1 MTTKT
6 LTLGPKIT
14 TTLPGPKATRVL
26 AGDEKFISPSY
37 TRSYP
42 MVAKR
47 GRGIV
52 VEDVD
57 GNEFFDFSA
66 GIAVTSTGHCHPE
79 VVAAIQ
85 KQAAELIHMSGTDF
99 YYESMVTLAER
110 LSKIAPMPGPHKI
123 YYGNSGAEAIECA
136 LKLARYHSK
145 RQHIIAFLG
154 AFHGRTMGAL
164 SLTASKPQQKRRFSP
179 LVPGVTHVRYPD
191 IYRGCVG
198 GQQDAEQFALGCAR
212 YIEEKL
218 FKTVLAPEEVAA
230 IFVEPIQGEGGYVVA
245 PTVFMQELRRIC
257 DKHGILLGVD
267 EVQSGI
273 GRTGKWFAV
282 EHTGVHPD
290 MVCMAKGIA
299 SGMPLGVTMTKAEIM
314 DWVPGS
320 HASTFGGNPV
330 CIAAAL
336 ATLDVIEKEGLLRNS
351 QEVGN
356 HMMKR
361 MADWPKKHKIVGD
374 VRGRG
379 LMIGVDIVKDQK
391 TREYGNA
398 ERDQIVEK
406 SFERGVL
413 FLGCGP
419 STVRIAPPLIVTKGR
434 SRRSHRHPGRVDLG
448 GRSQAIVA
456 PTQPQSGG
464 RWRSRRKP
472 WVASKNNSAPKGRK
486 NRPPGS
492 RRSSMSNGI
501 VEAIYI
507 AAKATGSDPGCRFG
521 FSIPGVGLD
530 GDRYVV
536 KARHILQARTRFR
549 TYADRSRSPRSASPR
564 VRH

>member
-6 LTLGPKIT
+6 MPVKTTMTAETSTAGPKLKT
-14 TTLPGPKATRVL
+14 PLPGPNAKRIL
-26 AGDEKFISPSY
+26 AGDEKYISPSY

-42 MVAKR
+42 LVAKR
-47 GRGIV
+47 GRGLV

-57 GNEFFDFSA
+57 GNEFYDFSA
-66 GIAVTSTGHCHPE
+66 GIAVVSTGHCHPE

-85 KQAAELIHMSGTDF
+85 KQAGELIHMSGTDF
-99 YYESMVTLAER
+99 YYEGLVTLAER
-110 LSKIAPMPGPHKI
+110 LSEIAPMPGPHKF
-123 YYGNSGAEAIECA
+123 YYGNSGAEAVECA
-136 LKLARYHSK
+136 LKLARYHTK
-145 RQHIIAFLG
+145 RQQVIAFLG

-179 LVPGVTHVRYPD
+179 LVPGVTHIRYPD
-191 IYRGCVG
+191 VYRGCEG
-198 GQQDAEQFALGCAR
+198 GPQDGEKFALGCAR
-212 YIEEKL
+212 YIEDKL
-218 FKTVLAPEEVAA
+218 FKTILAPEEVAA

-257 DKHGILLGVD
+257 DKHGILLVVD

-290 MVCMAKGIA
+290 IVCMAKGIA
-299 SGMPLGVTMTKAEIM
+299 SGMPLGITMSKAEIM

-351 QEVGN
+351 QQVGD

-379 LMIGVDIVKDQK
+379 LMIGVDIVKDQS
-391 TREYGNA
+391 TRAHGA
-398 ERDQIVEK
+398 VERDRIVEAA
-406 SFERGVL
+406 FERGIL

-419 STVRIAPPLIVTKGR
+419 STIRIAPPLIVTKDDADIALDVLEE
-434 SRRSHRHPGRVDLG
+434 SIASLG
-448 GRSQAIVA
+448 A
-456 PTQPQSGG
+456 
-464 RWRSRRKP
+464 
-472 WVASKNNSAPKGRK
+472 
-486 NRPPGS
+486 
-492 RRSSMSNGI
+492 
-501 VEAIYI
+501 
-507 AAKATGSDPGCRFG
+507 
-521 FSIPGVGLD
+521 
-530 GDRYVV
+530 
-536 KARHILQARTRFR
+536 
-549 TYADRSRSPRSASPR
+549 
-564 VRH
+564 

>member
-6 LTLGPKIT
+6 LTIGPKLKTAI
-14 TTLPGPKATRVL
+14 PGPNARRIL
-26 AGDEKFISPSY
+26 AGDEKYISPSY

-42 MVAKR
+42 MVARR

-66 GIAVTSTGHCHPE
+66 GIAVTSTGHCHPD

-99 YYESMVTLAER
+99 YYEAMVTLAER
-110 LSKIAPMPGPHKI
+110 LSKIAPMPGPHKF
-123 YYGNSGAEAIECA
+123 YYGNSGAEAVEGA
-136 LKLARYHSK
+136 LKLARYHTK

-179 LVPGVTHVRYPD
+179 MMPGVTHVRYPD
-191 IYRGCVG
+191 VYRGCVDG
-198 GQQDAEQFALGCAR
+198 PQDADKFALGCAR
-212 YIEEKL
+212 YIEDKL
-218 FKTVLAPEEVAA
+218 FKTILAPEEVAA

-245 PTVFMQELRRIC
+245 PTIFMQELRRIC
-257 DKHGILLGVD
+257 DKHGILLVVD

-290 MVCMAKGIA
+290 IVCMAKGIA
-299 SGMPLGVTMTKAEIM
+299 SGMPLGVTMSKAEIM
-314 DWVPGS
+314 DWAPGS

-336 ATLDVIEKEGLLRNS
+336 ATLDVIENERLLKNS
-351 QEVGN
+351 QEVGD
-356 HMMKR
+356 HMMNR

-379 LMIGVDIVKDQK
+379 LMIGVEIVKDQK
-391 TREYGNA
+391 TLEYGSI
-398 ERDQIVEK
+398 ERDRIVQQA
-406 SFERGVL
+406 FEHGVL

-419 STVRIAPPLIVTKGR
+419 STIRIAPPLIVTKDEADVA
-434 SRRSHRHPGRVDLG
+434 VDVL
-448 GRSQAIVA
+448 Q
-456 PTQPQSGG
+456 
-464 RWRSRRKP
+464 
-472 WVASKNNSAPKGRK
+472 
-486 NRPPGS
+486 
-492 RRSSMSNGI
+492 
-501 VEAIYI
+501 EAI
-507 AAKATGSDPGCRFG
+507 AS
-521 FSIPGVGLD
+521 VENLD
-530 GDRYVV
+530 
-536 KARHILQARTRFR
+536 H
-549 TYADRSRSPRSASPR
+549 
-564 VRH
+564 

>member
-6 LTLGPKIT
+6 LALGPKIIT
-14 TTLPGPKATRVL
+14 ALPGPNAKRII
-26 AGDEKFISPSY
+26 AGDEKYVSPSY

-42 MVAKR
+42 LVAKR

-79 VVAAIQ
+79 VVSAIQ
-85 KQAAELIHMSGTDF
+85 KQAG
-99 YYESMVTLAER
+99 ESLVTLAER
-110 LSKIAPMPGPHKI
+110 LTKIAPMPGPHRF

-136 LKLARYHSK
+136 LKLARYHTK
-145 RQHIIAFLG
+145 RQQVIAFFG

-191 IYRGCVG
+191 VYRGCEG
-198 GQQDAEQFALGCAR
+198 GPQDGEKFALGCAR
-212 YIEEKL
+212 YIEDKL
-218 FKTVLAPEEVAA
+218 FKTILAPEEVAA

-245 PTVFMQELRRIC
+245 PTIFMQELRRIC
-257 DKHGILLGVD
+257 DKYGILLVVD

-290 MVCMAKGIA
+290 IVCMAKGIA
-299 SGMPLGVTMTKAEIM
+299 SGMPLGITMSKADLM

-351 QEVGN
+351 QEVGD
-356 HMMKR
+356 HMQKR
-361 MADWPKKHKIVGD
+361 MANWPRKHRIVGD
-374 VRGRG
+374 IRGRG
-379 LMIGVDIVKDQK
+379 LMIGVEIVKDQA
-391 TREYGNA
+391 TREHGA
-398 ERDQIVEK
+398 SERDRIVELA
-406 SFERGVL
+406 FERGVL

-419 STVRIAPPLIVTKGR
+419 STVRIAPPLIVTKEEAD
-434 SRRSHRHPGRVDLG
+434 V
-448 GRSQAIVA
+448 AIDA
-456 PTQPQSGG
+456 LE
-464 RWRSRRKP
+464 
-472 WVASKNNSAPKGRK
+472 
-486 NRPPGS
+486 
-492 RRSSMSNGI
+492 
-501 VEAIYI
+501 EAI
-507 AAKATGSDPGCRFG
+507 
-521 FSIPGVGLD
+521 
-530 GDRYVV
+530 
-536 KARHILQARTRFR
+536 
-549 TYADRSRSPRSASPR
+549 AS
-564 VRH
+564 VEKSL

>member
-6 LTLGPKIT
+6 LNAGTTSAGTTAAGPKLKT
-14 TTLPGPKATRVL
+14 SLPGPNAKRIL
-26 AGDEKFISPSY
+26 AGDERYISPSY

-42 MVAKR
+42 LVAKR

-66 GIAVTSTGHCHPE
+66 GIAVVSTGHCHPE

-85 KQAAELIHMSGTDF
+85 KQAGELIHMSGTDF
-99 YYESMVTLAER
+99 YYEGMVTLAER

-123 YYGNSGAEAIECA
+123 YYGNSGAEAVECA
-136 LKLARYHSK
+136 LKLARYHTK
-145 RQHIIAFLG
+145 RQQVIAFFG

-179 LVPGVTHVRYPD
+179 LVPGVTHVSYPD
-191 IYRGCVG
+191 VYRAGVG
-198 GQQDAEQFALGCAR
+198 PQDAEKFALGCAR
-212 YIEEKL
+212 YIEDKL
-218 FKTVLAPEEVAA
+218 FKTILAPEEVAA
-230 IFVEPIQGEGGYVVA
+230 IFVEPVQGEGGYVVA
-245 PTVFMQELRRIC
+245 PTIFMQELRRIC
-257 DKHGILLGVD
+257 DKHGILLVLD

-290 MVCMAKGIA
+290 MVCIAKGIA
-299 SGMPLGVTMTKAEIM
+299 SGMPLGITMSKAGIM

-351 QEVGN
+351 QEVGD
-356 HMMKR
+356 HMRKR
-361 MADWPKKHKIVGD
+361 MADWPKKHRIVGD

-379 LMIGVDIVKDQK
+379 LMIGVEIVKDQA
-391 TREYGNA
+391 TREYGA
-398 ERDQIVEK
+398 SERDRIVELA
-406 SFERGVL
+406 FERGVL

-419 STVRIAPPLIVTKGR
+419 STIRIAPPLIVTKDEAD
-434 SRRSHRHPGRVDLG
+434 V
-448 GRSQAIVA
+448 AIDA
-456 PTQPQSGG
+456 LEESI
-464 RWRSRRKP
+464 
-472 WVASKNNSAPKGRK
+472 ASVEK
-486 NRPPGS
+486 
-492 RRSSMSNGI
+492 SS
-501 VEAIYI
+501 
-507 AAKATGSDPGCRFG
+507 
-521 FSIPGVGLD
+521 
-530 GDRYVV
+530 
-536 KARHILQARTRFR
+536 
-549 TYADRSRSPRSASPR
+549 
-564 VRH
+564 

>member
-6 LTLGPKIT
+6 LIAGPKLKTAI
-14 TTLPGPKATRVL
+14 PGPNAKRIL
-26 AGDEKFISPSY
+26 AGDEQYISPSY

-66 GIAVTSTGHCHPE
+66 GIAVVSTGHCHPK

-85 KQAAELIHMSGTDF
+85 KQAGELIHMSGTDF
-99 YYESMVTLAER
+99 YYEGMVTLAER
-110 LSKIAPMPGPHKI
+110 LSKIAPMTGPHKI

-136 LKLARYHSK
+136 LKLARYHTK

-179 LVPGVTHVRYPD
+179 MVPGVTHVRYPD
-191 IYRGCVG
+191 VYRGCVG
-198 GQQDAEQFALGCAR
+198 GPQDAEKFALGCAR
-212 YIEEKL
+212 YIEDKL

-257 DKHGILLGVD
+257 DKHGILLVVD

-282 EHTGVHPD
+282 EHSGVQPD

-336 ATLDVIEKEGLLRNS
+336 ATLDVIEKERLLRNS
-351 QEVGN
+351 QEVGD

-361 MADWPKKHKIVGD
+361 MAGWPKKHKIVGD

-379 LMIGVDIVKDQK
+379 LMIGVDIVKDQA
-391 TREYGNA
+391 TREYGNS
-398 ERDQIVEK
+398 ERDRVVEAA
-406 SFERGVL
+406 FARGIL

-419 STVRIAPPLIVTKGR
+419 STVRIAPPLIVTK
-434 SRRSHRHPGRVDLG
+434 DE
-448 GRSQAIVA
+448 ADVA
-456 PTQPQSGG
+456 MDALEES
-464 RWRSRRKP
+464 
-472 WVASKNNSAPKGRK
+472 
-486 NRPPGS
+486 
-492 RRSSMSNGI
+492 
-501 VEAIYI
+501 I
-507 AAKATGSDPGCRFG
+507 AAVEKS
-521 FSIPGVGLD
+521 L
-530 GDRYVV
+530 
-536 KARHILQARTRFR
+536 
-549 TYADRSRSPRSASPR
+549 
-564 VRH
+564 